1 MATYKKHCIHC
12 GELIPGD
19 AVACPFCGSAD
30 PFSLRCSKC
39 RNPIEKGWKVCS
51 GCGIRLTAV
60 CPDCGQETPT
70 APACTHCGAPVLVQC
85 PRKKCLEVQ
94 IRTKEGVCISC
105 GKPIKNRR

>member
-1 MATYKKHCIHC
+1 
-12 GELIPGD
+12 
-19 AVACPFCGSAD
+19 
-30 PFSLRCSKC
+30 
-39 RNPIEKGWKVCS
+39 
-51 GCGIRLTAV
+51 V

-70 APACTHCGAPVLVQC
+70 APACAHCGAPVLVQC